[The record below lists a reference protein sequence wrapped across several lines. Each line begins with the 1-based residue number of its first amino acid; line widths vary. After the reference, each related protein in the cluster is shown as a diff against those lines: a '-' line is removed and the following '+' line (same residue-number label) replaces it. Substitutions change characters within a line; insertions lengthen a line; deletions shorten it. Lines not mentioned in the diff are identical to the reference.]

1 MSAKAIL
8 YQDLARKAI
17 KNGMNVLAEAVSA
30 TLGPKGRNVVLGKKF
45 GTPQI
50 VNDGVTIAKEINLTD
65 NLENAGVCLI
75 RQATSKTN
83 EVAGDGTTTATVLA
97 YAIIKHGMRNVAAGS
112 NPIVLKRGIE
122 RATEFVAQQITSY
135 SRPLRGPLDI
145 TNVAIISSGND
156 VEVGSLIAKAQT
168 KVGREGLISIEEG
181 KSTVNELEITKG
193 MKFDQGFTSGYFITD
208 QKRMQTILENAYI
221 LITDNTITSVKDE
234 LLPTLELVSKTD
246 DPLLIIS
253 DNIQKDVLAT
263 LILNKMKGIINV
275 IAVRAPAFGERRKA
289 LLSDLAIL
297 TGGQVISAES
307 GSSLQNVDIKSL
319 GRARRVIVDKEST
332 TIISDS
338 NKREVFSRCEQL
350 RRELET
356 SDSIY
361 EKKKLKER
369 LGKLS
374 GGVAVIRVGGA
385 TETEMKD
392 RKLRIED
399 AVNATR
405 AAVEEG
411 VVPGGGSTLAHISEE
426 LRKWCKV
433 ELRGDELI
441 GAFIVEKALS
451 APLKKIASN
460 AGKNGAV
467 VLERVKHSDY
477 EVGYNAV
484 TNKFVDMFDI
494 GIIDPVRVT
503 RSTLQNATSI
513 ASMVLTTE
521 CIIIDKPLRSVLYSS
536 QNVNKQ

>member
-221 LITDNTITSVKDE
+221 LLTDNTITSVKDE

-307 GSSLQNVDIKSL
+307 GSSLHNLDIKSL

>member
-275 IAVRAPAFGERRKA
+275 VAVRAPAFGERRKA

-307 GSSLQNVDIKSL
+307 GSSLYNLDIKSL

>member
-307 GSSLQNVDIKSL
+307 GSSLHNLDIKSL

>member
-307 GSSLQNVDIKSL
+307 GSSLYNLDIKSL

>member
-275 IAVRAPAFGERRKA
+275 VAVRAPAFGERRKA

-307 GSSLQNVDIKSL
+307 GSSLHNLDIKSL
-319 GRARRVIVDKEST
+319 GRARRVIIDKEST

>member
-221 LITDNTITSVKDE
+221 LLTDNTITSVKDE

-275 IAVRAPAFGERRKA
+275 VAVRAPAFGERRKA

-307 GSSLQNVDIKSL
+307 GSSLHNVDIKSL

-426 LRKWCKV
+426 LRKWCKM

>member
-307 GSSLQNVDIKSL
+307 GSSLHNLDIKSL
-319 GRARRVIVDKEST
+319 GRARRVIIDKEST

>member
-307 GSSLQNVDIKSL
+307 GSSLHNLDIKSL
-319 GRARRVIVDKEST
+319 GRARRVIIDKEST

-361 EKKKLKER
+361 EKKKLQER

>member
-181 KSTVNELEITKG
+181 KSTVNEFEITKG

-307 GSSLQNVDIKSL
+307 GSSLHNLDIKSL